1 VSAEAAAAGGHADSR
16 RRIETAVLLGWI
28 AVGLAFRVAQ
38 TFPFHRFTAESDAIL
53 PALGALRVLD
63 GDWPV
68 FYSGFR
74 IGAFCSYLTA
84 AVFAVFGR
92 SRESLAV
99 EPLVACTLLLAAWA
113 GLVRC
118 LAGPEVA
125 RWALPFV
132 AVPTWS
138 FALWTYEPL
147 AYGELYL
154 AFVAILWAAVA
165 ARRRRTLAT
174 YALFGLLAGFGWW
187 TSPLTLGASAP
198 AALWL
203 LPALLGRGGAASA
216 AGRPRFGAAVA
227 VMALAAV
234 AGAAPWIL
242 FNLRYG
248 FPSFVADYS
257 ARPASG
263 LRQMVD
269 NAAYFAT
276 MSVRELTASEYR
288 APGAPELGD
297 ARRLLQDAAGALGIG
312 LFAAYAVLLLR
323 RRRAPERG
331 GDANARAAWAL
342 VLLVVT
348 AVAAL
353 NVVSFAG
360 SLRGFT
366 GRYVGPIYLVL
377 PIAYGTVLRG
387 LSQRARGVAVA
398 LVAVALVAHLD
409 AAMLPGDPER
419 RLAER
424 QLVRDR
430 ELRRAL
436 RASGVRT
443 VYGEYWATYHLN
455 FPHSGFVVVPSLP
468 GYDYARFAR
477 RIEPGAAWAIVLP
490 DEITARWL
498 KHSPAARD
506 FVARRVPIFYIE
518 PERVDRM
525 TPAAIATIPDWWW
538 VPDAGAAWPP
548 CRSGGDPRDRFAAG
562 PCTDT
567 SWLEGSS
574 TAELDLAFADGFESG
589 TLRMSERESM
599 ARKPTSGTL
608 QLPRRSARKS
618 PRRKSPT

>member
-1 VSAEAAAAGGHADSR
+1 MSGEAPAAGRGAESER
-16 RRIETAVLLGWI
+16 RLDAAVLLAWV

-68 FYSGFR
+68 FYSGYR

-84 AVFAVFGR
+84 TVFALLGA

-99 EPLVACTLLLAAWA
+99 APLVACALLLAAWTA
-113 GLVRC
+113 FVHR
-118 LAGPEVA
+118 LAGPEVT

-154 AFVAILWAAVA
+154 AFVAILWAAVV

-198 AALWL
+198 AMLWL
-203 LPALLGRGGAASA
+203 LPALLGRGGAAAA
-216 AGRPRFGAAVA
+216 AGRPRFAAAVT
-227 VMALAAV
+227 VVALAV
-234 AGAAPWIL
+234 LAGAAPWIL

-263 LRQMVD
+263 LHQMAD
-269 NAAYFAT
+269 NVVHFAT
-276 MSVRELTASEYR
+276 TSVRELTASAYR

-297 ARRLLQDAAGALGIG
+297 ARRLLQDAAWALGIG
-312 LFAAYAVLLLR
+312 FFAAYAVRPLW
-323 RRRAPERG
+323 RRRAADG
-331 GDANARAAWAL
+331 GGADARAAWAL
-342 VLLVVT
+342 VLFVVA

-387 LSQRARGVAVA
+387 IARRTRGVAVA
-398 LVAVALVAHLD
+398 LVAVALFAHLD

-424 QLVRDR
+424 HLVRDR
-430 ELRRAL
+430 ELRQAL
-436 RASGVRT
+436 GATGVRT

-455 FPHSGFVVVPSLP
+455 FPDPGFVVVPSEP
-468 GYDYARFAR
+468 AYDYARFAR
-477 RIEPGAAWAIVLP
+477 LVEPGAPWAIVLP
-490 DEITARWL
+490 DPITTRWL
-498 KHSPAARD
+498 KHSPAARA
-506 FVARRVPIFYIE
+506 FVARRVPVFSIE

-525 TPAAIATIPDWWW
+525 TPAAIASIPDWWW
-538 VPDAGAAWPP
+538 VPDAGPTWPP
-548 CRSGGDPRDRFAAG
+548 CRRAGDPRDRFAAG

-567 SWLEGSS
+567 PPLSS
-574 TAELDLAFADGFESG
+574 AGLDVAFADGFESG
-589 TLRMSERESM
+589 TPHAWEREPPAPLTPAAPPT
-599 ARKPTSGTL
+599 AR
-608 QLPRRSARKS
+608 
-618 PRRKSPT
+618 